1 MLISGL
7 PLKDAST
14 TRCGRVR
21 GKATMQTYGLPFGHP
36 LTLVKNGWVWS
47 KIAYIA
53 AVFRQTNAKP
63 MREKLVRYF
72 SDLLPLSGDEATA
85 IADSA
90 VVRDYPKGTVL
101 LREGQ
106 FSADTYFVL
115 AGLVR
120 QYSLVDG
127 DEKTLGFF
135 GADQWVISLNTTA
148 EVKPAVQ
155 YWVCEEDSTLV
166 VGNDESARELFQKH
180 PRLETVARMV
190 LERTF
195 QDYQQAMI
203 AHVLAT
209 PEQRYLRLLETRPDL
224 IRRIPQY
231 QLASYIGVAPESLS
245 RIRKR
250 LSNRR

>member
-1 MLISGL
+1 
-7 PLKDAST
+7 
-14 TRCGRVR
+14 
-21 GKATMQTYGLPFGHP
+21 
-36 LTLVKNGWVWS
+36 
-47 KIAYIA
+47 
-53 AVFRQTNAKP
+53 
-63 MREKLVRYF
+63 MREKLVHYF
-72 SDLLPLSGDEATA
+72 ANLSPLSEAEAKA
-85 IADSA
+85 ISDSA
-90 VVRDYPKGTVL
+90 VLRDYPKGTVL

-106 FSADTYFVL
+106 LSADTYFVL

-135 GADQWVISLNTTA
+135 GPDQWVISLNNAA
-148 EVKPAVQ
+148 EAKPAVQ

-166 VGNDESARELFQKH
+166 VGNDESAGELFKEH
-180 PRLETVARMV
+180 PRLETVARLV

-195 QDYQQAMI
+195 QDYQQAMV

-209 PEQRYLRLLETRPDL
+209 PEQRYLHLLETRPDL

>member
-1 MLISGL
+1 
-7 PLKDAST
+7 
-14 TRCGRVR
+14 
-21 GKATMQTYGLPFGHP
+21 
-36 LTLVKNGWVWS
+36 
-47 KIAYIA
+47 
-53 AVFRQTNAKP
+53 

-72 SDLLPLSGDEATA
+72 SNLSPLSEAEAKA

-90 VVRDYPKGTVL
+90 VLRNYPKGTVL

-106 FSADTYFVL
+106 FSEDTYFVL

-127 DEKTLGFF
+127 TEKTLGFF
-135 GADQWVISLNTTA
+135 GPDQWVISLNTMA
-148 EVKPAVQ
+148 EAKPAVQ

-166 VGNDESARELFQKH
+166 VGNDDSAGELFKKH
-180 PRLETVARMV
+180 PRLETIARLV
-190 LERTF
+190 LERSF
-195 QDYQQAMI
+195 QDYQQAMV

-209 PEQRYLRLLETRPDL
+209 PEQRYLHLLESRPDL